1 MSKDD
6 DAHLFTMKDIEEE
19 LSSINE
25 LIEKHKNGEEI
36 LSEKKIFDAWI
47 HLNWAL
53 KYLNELY
60 KVKNS

>member
-36 LSEKKIFDAWI
+36 LSEKKIFDAWL
-47 HLNWAL
+47 HLN
-53 KYLNELY
+53 
-60 KVKNS
+60 